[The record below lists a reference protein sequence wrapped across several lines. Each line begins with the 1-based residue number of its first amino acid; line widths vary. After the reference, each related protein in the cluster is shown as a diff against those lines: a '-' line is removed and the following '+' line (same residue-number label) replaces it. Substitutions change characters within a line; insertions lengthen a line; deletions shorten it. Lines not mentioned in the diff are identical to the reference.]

1 MQLYWSAKRFFF
13 PKINAQIH
21 YILFLKKI
29 SESKVQGGLVRASI
43 IHYNLRLVE
52 KMTTEKIM
60 LEHKKHN
67 REKQLFPHR
76 NRKDNGTWDM
86 KQEDTFENPSC
97 NKECW
102 NLALF
107 FMSMFKR
114 QQGFTLQYLSQTR
127 HPSYQSPFRIRMLY
141 HDIWQEE
148 DPSLPCTTMHR
159 CPFEIL

>member
-1 MQLYWSAKRFFF
+1 MHKSTTSF
-13 PKINAQIH
+13 
-21 YILFLKKI
+21 FLKKI

-60 LEHKKHN
+60 LEHEKHN

-76 NRKDNGTWDM
+76 NKKDNGTWDM

-114 QQGFTLQYLSQTR
+114 QQGFHTAVPESNQTSIVSVPFSYSDALSWYLAGRRSFTAMY
-127 HPSYQSPFRIRMLY
+127 HHASLPFR
-141 HDIWQEE
+141 DIIASKIKS
-148 DPSLPCTTMHR
+148 DTRSKV
-159 CPFEIL
+159 